1 MIAGDRLAPARIGAE
16 QIAARLGLH
25 PPTAEQRAVIE
36 ADPRGRSLVVAGAG
50 SGKTETMA
58 NRVVWLL
65 ANGHVQ
71 VPEVLGLTFTRKA
84 AGELAERVR
93 ERVAQLVTEGIAEF
107 ELDPLESATVSTY
120 NAFASAIYR
129 EHALLI
135 GREPDA
141 AVLGEASA
149 WQLARSIVA
158 AAADPRLV
166 ELDAS
171 LDKVTGAVL
180 GLSRALGENVADA
193 RDVRAMAR
201 DFLAMADLPIG
212 APRKRTPYDSFVS
225 ALGAV
230 DALPPLLELAEA
242 YADAKRVRGYVE
254 FSDQVSLALAICTAH
269 PEVVAAH
276 RERYRTVLLDEYQDT
291 SVVQTRL
298 LATLFRGHSV
308 MAVGDPDQSIY
319 GWRGASA
326 ANLARFGRD
335 FAAGEAGEAGEVVE
349 AAETGDAGSA
359 GAAAD
364 AAATTVFDLST
375 SWRNPRIVLDAANAI
390 IEPLDGGI
398 DKAPLSASPFAGEG
412 VLDCAWAETIDD
424 EADLVARW
432 FARRL
437 GHDAGG
443 ETSGAAP
450 APDARARTGALLCRT
465 FANVEIFTAALRRHG
480 VPVHVLGVAGLLDQP
495 VIADLVSTL
504 RVLHDPTAGAE
515 LVRVLGGARWAI
527 GPADLTAL
535 AGLARWLVDRD
546 QAMRRLDEGVRAGL
560 RASIAAEESP
570 SIVDALDFLLS
581 APDDH
586 RALAGFTPVGLA
598 RMRRAGAQLQSLRRR
613 AGLGLVDFVSLV
625 QHELLLDIEVAA
637 NADQPL
643 GAPSLEAFDE
653 LLAGFVDVA
662 EHANLGA
669 FLGWLTEAE
678 QRDRLAPRQDE
689 PEPGA
694 VQVLSIHGSKGLEW
708 DVVAIPRLVADEL
721 PGKPRSTKGWLA
733 FGELPNDFRG
743 DRDELPELVWRGVQ
757 SQHEFD
763 EAVTAFGEENRERH
777 AEEERR
783 LAYVALT
790 RTRDELLVTGSWW
803 ASQKQPRQP
812 SVFLRELVAHGILSA
827 DVLPVQPASDENP
840 RAVGEERVT
849 WPLDPLGRRRIG
861 VMRAAEAVHSAA
873 TGPSGAGIGPRL
885 AAQIELL
892 LEERRRRQEGPL
904 APEIPTRVPASRF
917 KDYVDDPAAV
927 AEQLRRPMP
936 QRPFRATRLGTLFH
950 HWVEHRST
958 GEAEAS
964 ALDVLDRLDWPAEF
978 DELVD
983 LDGEAG
989 DATERAGREGADTA
1003 GAADAPA
1010 QARATLAHASSERLA
1025 RLQATFEASE
1035 WGHRKPLAVELELH
1049 LPLDEH
1055 VFVCK
1060 LDAVYEV
1067 EPASELGARGI
1078 RYQVVDW
1085 KTGRAPRDDR
1095 ELELR
1100 QTQLALYRLA
1110 YAKWAGV
1117 PADEID
1123 AVFYYVEDDRR
1134 IRPERLYDEAELRR
1148 AWASALSSAGADSA
1162 VGSDAPSSVSG

>member
-1 MIAGDRLAPARIGAE
+1 MIAAAE
-16 QIAARLGLH
+16 IAARLGLH
-25 PPTAEQRAVIE
+25 PPTDEQRAVIE
-36 ADPRGRSLVVAGAG
+36 ADPHGRSLVVAGAG

-65 ANGHVQ
+65 ANGQVQ

-84 AGELAERVR
+84 AGELAERIR
-93 ERVAQLVTEGIAEF
+93 TRIAQLVEEGIAELD
-107 ELDPLESATVSTY
+107 LDPLEAATVSTY

-158 AAADPRLV
+158 SAADPRLV

-201 DFLAMADLPIG
+201 EFLGLADLPIG
-212 APRKRTPYDSFVS
+212 APRKRTPYDSFVA

-230 DALPPLLELAEA
+230 DALPPLLELAES
-242 YADAKRVRGYVE
+242 YAEAKRARGYVE
-254 FSDQVSLALAICTAH
+254 FSDQVSLALEICLAH
-269 PEVVAAH
+269 PEVAVAH

-298 LATLFRGHSV
+298 LAALFRGHSV

-326 ANLARFGRD
+326 ANLARFGGD
-335 FAAGEAGEAGEVVE
+335 FAAVRD
-349 AAETGDAGSA
+349 DAGPPS
-359 GAAAD
+359 GAD
-364 AAATTVFDLST
+364 AVVYDLST
-375 SWRNPRIVLDAANAI
+375 SWRNPRVVLDAANAI

-398 DKAPLSASPFAGEG
+398 DKAPLAASPFAGDG
-412 VLDCAWAETIDD
+412 VLECAWAETIDE
-424 EADLVARW
+424 EAEHIARW
-432 FARRL
+432 FAERL
-437 GHDAGG
+437 GHADAAESRSSTPGG
-443 ETSGAAP
+443 AGRSRTSTPAA
-450 APDARARTGALLCRT
+450 ATRTGALLCRT
-465 FANVEIFTAALRRHG
+465 FANVDVFTAALRRHG

-527 GPADLTAL
+527 GPADLAAL

-546 QAMRRLDEGVRAGL
+546 QAMRRLDDGVRAGL

-586 RALAGFTPVGLA
+586 RALVAFTAEGLA
-598 RMRRAGAQLQSLRRR
+598 RMRRAGSQLQSLRRR

-643 GAPSLEAFDE
+643 GVPSLEAFDE

-662 EHANLGA
+662 EHPNLGA

-678 QRDRLAPRQDE
+678 QRDRLAPRPDE

-708 DVVAIPRLVADEL
+708 DVVAIPRLVTDEL
-721 PGKPRSTKGWLA
+721 PGKPRSAKGWLA
-733 FGELPNDFRG
+733 FGELPNEFRG
-743 DRDELPELVWRGVQ
+743 DRDELPELMWRGVQ
-757 SQHEFD
+757 SQLEFD
-763 EAVTAFGEENRERH
+763 EAVAGFAEENRERH
-777 AEEERR
+777 AQEERR
-783 LAYVALT
+783 LAYVGLT
-790 RTRDELLVTGSWW
+790 RTRDELLLTGSWW
-803 ASQKQPRQP
+803 AGQKQPRHP
-812 SVFLRELVAHGILSA
+812 SLFLRELVAHGL
-827 DVLPVQPASDENP
+827 VPASALPDRPEADENP
-840 RAVGEERVT
+840 RAVGEERVS
-849 WPLDPLGRRRIG
+849 WPLDPLGRRRLG
-861 VMRAAEAVHSAA
+861 VVRAAEAVRAA
-873 TGPSGAGIGPRL
+873 ADGPSGAGIGQRL
-885 AAQIELL
+885 GDQLRLL
-892 LEERRRRQEGPL
+892 LEERRRRMAGQ
-904 APEIPTRVPASRF
+904 ATPEIPARVPASRF
-917 KDYVDDPAAV
+917 KDYVDDAAAV

-936 QRPFRATRLGTLFH
+936 QRPYRATRLGTLFH
-950 HWVEHRST
+950 RWVEHRST
-958 GEAEAS
+958 GELEANALDWEEGAVDDELFAWPAPELGGESPSGAGSAPAPTGS
-964 ALDVLDRLDWPAEF
+964 AL
-978 DELVD
+978 VD
-983 LDGEAG
+983 GS
-989 DATERAGREGADTA
+989 
-1003 GAADAPA
+1003 AARFAK
-1010 QARATLAHASSERLA
+1010 LKE
-1025 RLQATFEASE
+1025 TFEASE
-1035 WGHRKPLAVELELH
+1035 WGHRRPSAVELELH

-1060 LDAVYEV
+1060 LDAVYELD
-1067 EPASELGARGI
+1067 PSSELGRQGL
-1078 RYQVVDW
+1078 RHQVVDW
-1085 KTGRAPRDDR
+1085 KTGRAPQGER

-1110 YAKWAGV
+1110 YANWASI
-1117 PADEID
+1117 PPEQID
-1123 AVFYYVEDDRR
+1123 AVFYYVEDDRQ

-1148 AWASALSSAGADSA
+1148 AWSSALRSAESGSGDSSSAE
-1162 VGSDAPSSVSG
+1162 APSEAALPR

>member
-1 MIAGDRLAPARIGAE
+1 MIAAAE
-16 QIAARLGLH
+16 IASRLGLH
-25 PPTAEQRAVIE
+25 PPTEEQRAVIE

-84 AGELAERVR
+84 AGELAERIR
-93 ERVAQLVTEGIAEF
+93 ARIGQLVAEGIAEL
-107 ELDPLESATVSTY
+107 ELDPLEAATVSTY

-201 DFLAMADLPIG
+201 EFLGLADLPIG

-242 YADAKRVRGYVE
+242 YAEAKRARGYVE
-254 FSDQVSLALAICTAH
+254 FSDQVSLALEICTAH
-269 PEVVAAH
+269 PEVAVAH
-276 RERYRTVLLDEYQDT
+276 RERFRTVLLDEYQDT

-298 LATLFRGHSV
+298 LAALFRGHSV

-326 ANLARFGRD
+326 ANLARFGGD
-335 FAAGEAGEAGEVVE
+335 FAAERAEARAGDRDDASAASDAVVY
-349 AAETGDAGSA
+349 
-359 GAAAD
+359 
-364 AAATTVFDLST
+364 DLST

-398 DKAPLSASPFAGEG
+398 DKAPLAASPFAGDG
-412 VLDCAWAETIDD
+412 VLDCAWAETIDE
-424 EADLVARW
+424 EAEHIARW
-432 FARRL
+432 FAERL
-437 GHDAGG
+437 GHAEPGGPSNGDAARPRG
-443 ETSGAAP
+443 SASAA
-450 APDARARTGALLCRT
+450 AARTGALLCRT
-465 FANVEIFTAALRRHG
+465 FANVDIFTAALRRHG

-527 GPADLTAL
+527 GPADLSAL

-546 QAMRRLDEGVRAGL
+546 QAMRRLEDGVRAGL

-586 RALAGFTPVGLA
+586 RALAAFTAEGLA

-637 NADQPL
+637 NAEQPL

-662 EHANLGA
+662 EHPNLGA

-708 DVVAIPRLVADEL
+708 DVVAIPRLVTDEL
-721 PGKPRSTKGWLA
+721 PGKPRSAKGWLA
-733 FGELPNDFRG
+733 FGELPNEFRG
-743 DRDELPELVWRGVQ
+743 DRDELPELMWRGVQ
-757 SQHEFD
+757 SQLEFD
-763 EAVTAFGEENRERH
+763 EAVAGFAEENRERH

-783 LAYVALT
+783 LAYVGLT
-790 RTRDELLVTGSWW
+790 RTRDELLLTGSWW

-812 SVFLRELVAHGILSA
+812 SVFLRELVAHGLVPASA
-827 DVLPVQPASDENP
+827 LPDRPDSDENP
-840 RAVGEERVT
+840 RAIGEERVS
-849 WPLDPLGRRRIG
+849 WPLDPLGRRRLG
-861 VMRAAEAVHSAA
+861 VVRAADAVRAA
-873 TGPSGAGIGPRL
+873 AEGPSGAGIGQRL
-885 AAQIELL
+885 GDQLRLL
-892 LEERRRRQEGPL
+892 LEERRRRMAGQA
-904 APEIPTRVPASRF
+904 APEIPARVPASRF
-917 KDYVDDPAAV
+917 KDYVDDAAAV

-936 QRPFRATRLGTLFH
+936 QRPYRATRLGTLFH
-950 HWVEHRST
+950 RWVEHRST
-958 GEAEAS
+958 GELEANALDWTESAADDELFAWPEAEAGS
-964 ALDVLDRLDWPAEF
+964 E
-978 DELVD
+978 
-983 LDGEAG
+983 
-989 DATERAGREGADTA
+989 TTSTA
-1003 GAADAPA
+1003 GAAPGHAGSALVDGSA
-1010 QARATLAHASSERLA
+1010 ARFAK
-1025 RLQATFEASE
+1025 LQATFEASE
-1035 WGHRKPLAVELELH
+1035 WGQRRPSAVELELH

-1060 LDAVYEV
+1060 LDAVYELD
-1067 EPASELGARGI
+1067 PASELGRQGL

-1085 KTGRAPRDDR
+1085 KTGRAPQGER

-1117 PADEID
+1117 PPEQID
-1123 AVFYYVEDDRR
+1123 AVFYYVEDDRQ

-1148 AWASALSSAGADSA
+1148 AWSSALRSAESVNDDSAPSAASAA
-1162 VGSDAPSSVSG
+1162 VLPR

>member
-1 MIAGDRLAPARIGAE
+1 MIAAAE
-16 QIAARLGLH
+16 IASRLGLH
-25 PPTAEQRAVIE
+25 PPTEEQRAVIE

-84 AGELAERVR
+84 AGELAERIR
-93 ERVAQLVTEGIAEF
+93 ARIGQLVAEGIAEL
-107 ELDPLESATVSTY
+107 ELDPLEAATVSTY

-201 DFLAMADLPIG
+201 EFLGLADLPIG

-242 YADAKRVRGYVE
+242 YAEAKRARGYVE
-254 FSDQVSLALAICTAH
+254 FSDQVSLALEICTAH
-269 PEVVAAH
+269 PEVAVAH
-276 RERYRTVLLDEYQDT
+276 RERFRTVLLDEYQDT

-298 LATLFRGHSV
+298 LAALFRGHSV

-326 ANLARFGRD
+326 ANLARFGGD
-335 FAAGEAGEAGEVVE
+335 FAAERAEA
-349 AAETGDAGSA
+349 SA
-359 GAAAD
+359 GDRDDANAASD
-364 AAATTVFDLST
+364 AVVYDLST

-398 DKAPLSASPFAGEG
+398 DKAPLAASPFAGDG
-412 VLDCAWAETIDD
+412 VLDCAWAETIDE
-424 EADLVARW
+424 EAEHVARW
-432 FARRL
+432 FAERL
-437 GHDAGG
+437 GH
-443 ETSGAAP
+443 AAP
-450 APDARARTGALLCRT
+450 GGPSNGDAARPRGSASAAAARTGALLCRT
-465 FANVEIFTAALRRHG
+465 FANVDVFTAALRRHG

-527 GPADLTAL
+527 GPADLSAL

-546 QAMRRLDEGVRAGL
+546 QAMRRLEDGVRAGL

-586 RALAGFTPVGLA
+586 RALAAFTAEGLA

-637 NADQPL
+637 NAEQPL

-662 EHANLGA
+662 EHPNLGA

-708 DVVAIPRLVADEL
+708 DVVAIPRLVTDEL
-721 PGKPRSTKGWLA
+721 PGKPRSAKGWLA
-733 FGELPNDFRG
+733 FGELPNEFRG
-743 DRDELPELVWRGVQ
+743 DRDELPELMWRGVQ
-757 SQHEFD
+757 SQLEFD
-763 EAVTAFGEENRERH
+763 EAVAGFAEENRARH

-783 LAYVALT
+783 LAYVGLT
-790 RTRDELLVTGSWW
+790 RTRDELLLTGSWW

-812 SVFLRELVAHGILSA
+812 SVFLRELVAHGLVPASA
-827 DVLPVQPASDENP
+827 LPDRPDSDENP
-840 RAVGEERVT
+840 RAIGEERVS
-849 WPLDPLGRRRIG
+849 WPLDPLGRRRLG
-861 VMRAAEAVHSAA
+861 VVRAADAVRAA
-873 TGPSGAGIGPRL
+873 AEGPSGVGIGQRL
-885 AAQIELL
+885 GDQLRLL
-892 LEERRRRQEGPL
+892 LEERRRRMTGQG
-904 APEIPTRVPASRF
+904 APEIPARVPASRF
-917 KDYVDDPAAV
+917 KDYVDDAAAV

-936 QRPFRATRLGTLFH
+936 QRPYRATRLGTLFH
-950 HWVEHRST
+950 RWVEHRST
-958 GEAEAS
+958 GELEANALDWTEGAADDELFAWPEAEAGSETAS
-964 ALDVLDRLDWPAEF
+964 A
-978 DELVD
+978 
-983 LDGEAG
+983 
-989 DATERAGREGADTA
+989 A
-1003 GAADAPA
+1003 GAAPGHAGSALVDGSA
-1010 QARATLAHASSERLA
+1010 ARFAK
-1025 RLQATFEASE
+1025 LQATFEASE
-1035 WGHRKPLAVELELH
+1035 WGQRRPSAVELELH

-1060 LDAVYEV
+1060 LDAVYELD
-1067 EPASELGARGI
+1067 PASELGRQGL

-1085 KTGRAPRDDR
+1085 KTGRAPQGER

-1110 YAKWAGV
+1110 YANWAGV
-1117 PADEID
+1117 PPEQID
-1123 AVFYYVEDDRR
+1123 AVFYYVEDDRQ

-1148 AWASALSSAGADSA
+1148 AWSSALRSAESANDDSAPSAASAA
-1162 VGSDAPSSVSG
+1162 VLPR